1 MLRVV
6 IWHIFL
12 EILAK
17 VKNFLRLSHLYIGTL
32 PLSLFSKAY
41 AYGRIQ
47 LNYSDVEGLI
57 PIQTGCIPSKSQQ
70 SGIHSDPRVFFLAF
84 GQSNFVI

>member
-1 MLRVV
+1 MDSTGVECDLAR
-6 IWHIFL
+6 IFGD
-12 EILAK
+12 
-17 VKNFLRLSHLYIGTL
+17 LSQSKKLSRIKS
-32 PLSLFSKAY
+32 PLHRHSLCLFSKAY

-70 SGIHSDPRVFFLAF
+70 SGIHSDPIFF
-84 GQSNFVI
+84 